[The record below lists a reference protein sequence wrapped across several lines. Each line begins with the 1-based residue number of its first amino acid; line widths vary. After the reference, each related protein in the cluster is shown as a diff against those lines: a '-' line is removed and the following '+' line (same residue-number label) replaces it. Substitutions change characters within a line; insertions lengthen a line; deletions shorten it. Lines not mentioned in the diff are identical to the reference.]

1 MAAPWIFWS
10 RVSVQRDT
18 RPGRVLGWLLL
29 FAAACHA
36 VAWLPVS
43 AFLAGGSRMMPPG
56 RSQWSNL
63 VSVLRASPPEQIG
76 VDLVNGLIWPFH
88 YWTLGGY
95 PMTSD
100 PSALVLFFPLWIG
113 VCWWL
118 LLTILPT
125 TRRLARLR
133 SAHLLRALVLQAG
146 VLILAGTALRVMYA
160 ASENFWLDFTET
172 VTLWV
177 VLGLFVWSVAWWTC
191 ALRIGWGIR
200 SWLLIVLG
208 HVITLLSMF
217 VVGELIVIVDG
228 VVNP

>member
-1 MAAPWIFWS
+1 
-10 RVSVQRDT
+10 
-18 RPGRVLGWLLL
+18 
-29 FAAACHA
+29 
-36 VAWLPVS
+36 
-43 AFLAGGSRMMPPG
+43 
-56 RSQWSNL
+56 
-63 VSVLRASPPEQIG
+63 
-76 VDLVNGLIWPFH
+76 
-88 YWTLGGY
+88 
-95 PMTSD
+95 MTSD

-177 VLGLFVWSVAWWTC
+177 VLGLFVWSVAWWTF
-191 ALRIGWGIR
+191 ALRVGWGIR